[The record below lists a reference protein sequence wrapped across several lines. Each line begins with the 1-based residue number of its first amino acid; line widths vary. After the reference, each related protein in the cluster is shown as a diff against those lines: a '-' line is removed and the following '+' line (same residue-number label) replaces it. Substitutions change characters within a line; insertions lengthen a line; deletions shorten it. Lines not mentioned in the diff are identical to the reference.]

1 MLAQTLQDLVVVPDG
16 RGLIL
21 TRSKVALQLK
31 GGEKSNKP
39 ESETDQGEGGSSA
52 GLEKAA
58 EKTGQVMYS

>member
-31 GGEKSNKP
+31 GGRKATSPNQRRIK
-39 ESETDQGEGGSSA
+39 G
-52 GLEKAA
+52 KAA
-58 EKTGQVMYS
+58 AVLDWRRQLRKPVK